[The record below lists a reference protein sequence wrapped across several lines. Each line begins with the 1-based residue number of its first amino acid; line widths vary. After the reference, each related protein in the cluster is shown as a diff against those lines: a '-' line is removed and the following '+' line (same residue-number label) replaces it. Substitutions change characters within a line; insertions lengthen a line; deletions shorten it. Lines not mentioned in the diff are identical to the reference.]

1 VQGDG
6 VGEMGE
12 GWGRG
17 NCFVGFALPPISKET
32 AIDEWATLFFR
43 NAFATI

>member
-1 VQGDG
+1 MTVT
-6 VGEMGE
+6 VGGKR
-12 GWGRG
+12 GWS